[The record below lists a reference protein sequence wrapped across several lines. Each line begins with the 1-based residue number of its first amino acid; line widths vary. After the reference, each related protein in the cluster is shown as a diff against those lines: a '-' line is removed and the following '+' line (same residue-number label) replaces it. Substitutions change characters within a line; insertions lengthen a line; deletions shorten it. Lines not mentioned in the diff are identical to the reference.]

1 MVENM
6 ENEMRKQIDNVK
18 NWKQFLNE
26 NVATNNDNMLVELE
40 NEYYIASNDKINVG
54 DWFYCSDN
62 TNYAYI
68 FKCIGL
74 TDDTHL
80 QVSNEN
86 IFGGYG
92 SNDGGYGDWDIDY
105 SHKIIASTKMLDGIK
120 YLKLKKADIF
130 NR

>member
-1 MVENM
+1 M
-6 ENEMRKQIDNVK
+6 ENEMRKQIDKVK
-18 NWKQFLNE
+18 KWKQFLTE
-26 NVATNNDNMLVELE
+26 NVSSNDTEMLVELE
-40 NEYYIASNDKINVG
+40 NEFYITNNDEINVG

-86 IFGGYG
+86 IFGGF
-92 SNDGGYGDWDIDY
+92 GGDFKNHPYGDWNIEY
-105 SHKIIASTKMLDGIK
+105 SHKIVGSTKMLDDVK

-130 NR
+130 NQ

>member
-1 MVENM
+1 M
-6 ENEMRKQIDNVK
+6 EHEMRKQINRMK
-18 NWKQFLNE
+18 NFGQFLNE
-26 NVATNNDNMLVELE
+26 DKIINNEDMLVELE
-40 NEYYIASNDKINVG
+40 NEYYITNGDKINIG

-74 TDDTHL
+74 TEDTHI

-92 SNDGGYGDWDIDY
+92 GDFKNHPYGDWSIEY
-105 SHKIIASTKMLDGIK
+105 SHKIVGSTKMLDGVK

-130 NR
+130 NQ